1 MDEGSRIQGRRLT
14 LEENKQVGDFTE
26 NAVCAYFEASGFSMF
41 RFGVEHIFP
50 DWAGVIA
57 DDAYAD
63 RKVRGT
69 RDVFKQQQHL
79 TRFLRSFPDFMAIR
93 TAPGETGIREIFPVE
108 VKFRTEQVFPRAGRQ
123 SHYIRLSNDSVA
135 GYRKHW
141 PSTLLVVVCYR
152 ARTIIATRIVNLTEA
167 PDSQVPIKDSGY
179 RKSWFHNSARNG
191 FRPLWDFEQGYFDFD
206 LGTETV
212 GDVIAFADL
221 AAQRDD
227 LALE

>member
-1 MDEGSRIQGRRLT
+1 MNEGSRTQGRRLT

-26 NAVCAYFEASGFSMF
+26 NAVCAYFEASGFSMS

-63 RKVRGT
+63 RKLRGT
-69 RDVFKQQQHL
+69 PDIFEQQQDL
-79 TRFLRSFPDFMAIR
+79 TKFLRSFPDFMAIR
-93 TAPGETGIREIFPVE
+93 TAPSGTGTREIFPVE
-108 VKFRTEQVFPRAGRQ
+108 VKFRTEQVFPRLGRQ
-123 SHYIRLSNDSVA
+123 SHFIRLSNDSVA

-152 ARTIIATRIVNLTEA
+152 ARTMIATRIDKLTDV
-167 PDSQVPIKDSGY
+167 PDSRVPIKASDY
-179 RKSWFHNSARNG
+179 RKSWLYNSARNG

-206 LGTETV
+206 LGAETV